1 MEELALV
8 LSGLSFVLMIAVTF
22 ILLKRKNENTLF
34 LDRQDKEDLVVSFNS
49 NAKTISGVLQQSVD
63 NLGKNVQIQ
72 LDNMSEKIKDNREMT
87 EKRLEL
93 IEKKVEEKLKDI
105 ENSFERNLHKMQESN
120 EKKLGEIQQ
129 TVDEKLAKTLNDR
142 FKESFALLTEQLK
155 TVSETIGEM
164 QKMSTDVGNLS
175 KMLSNVKTTGIFGEI
190 QLGAIIDEILAP
202 EQYVKNVVTNKS
214 GRDPVEFAIKFP
226 GGDGGEVLL
235 PIDAKFPYTIYTAM
249 QTAYEQSN
257 FAEFE
262 EKKKQLIHTIK
273 SMAKDIQS
281 KYVNPPVTTNFAVMF
296 LPIEGLYCEIV
307 KLGLIEELSSK
318 YNVTIAGPTTMAALL
333 NSLQMGF
340 KTLAIQKKSNE
351 VWTILG
357 AVKKEFGTFGDII
370 DNIQKRLNLA
380 SKDLDD
386 LVGVRTRAIQRSLK
400 NVEVLEGSK
409 ILGLPEEE

>member
-1 MEELALV
+1 
-8 LSGLSFVLMIAVTF
+8 
-22 ILLKRKNENTLF
+22 
-34 LDRQDKEDLVVSFNS
+34 
-49 NAKTISGVLQQSVD
+49 
-63 NLGKNVQIQ
+63 
-72 LDNMSEKIKDNREMT
+72 
-87 EKRLEL
+87 
-93 IEKKVEEKLKDI
+93 
-105 ENSFERNLHKMQESN
+105 
-120 EKKLGEIQQ
+120 
-129 TVDEKLAKTLNDR
+129 
-142 FKESFALLTEQLK
+142 
-155 TVSETIGEM
+155 M

-202 EQYVKNVVTNKS
+202 EQYVKNVVTNKA
-214 GRDPVEFAIKFP
+214 GRDPVEFAIKLP

-262 EKKKQLIHTIK
+262 EKKKQLINTIK

-281 KYVNPPVTTNFAVMF
+281 KYINPPVTTNFAVMF

-351 VWTILG
+351 VWNILG

>member
-1 MEELALV
+1 
-8 LSGLSFVLMIAVTF
+8 
-22 ILLKRKNENTLF
+22 
-34 LDRQDKEDLVVSFNS
+34 
-49 NAKTISGVLQQSVD
+49 
-63 NLGKNVQIQ
+63 
-72 LDNMSEKIKDNREMT
+72 
-87 EKRLEL
+87 
-93 IEKKVEEKLKDI
+93 
-105 ENSFERNLHKMQESN
+105 
-120 EKKLGEIQQ
+120 
-129 TVDEKLAKTLNDR
+129 
-142 FKESFALLTEQLK
+142 
-155 TVSETIGEM
+155 M

-214 GRDPVEFAIKFP
+214 GRDPVEFAIKLP

-281 KYVNPPVTTNFAVMF
+281 KYINPPVTTNFAVMF

-351 VWTILG
+351 VWNILG